1 MRLVLSFTLL
11 CAASLP
17 LLAAPDPATTRP
29 VTAQETASF
38 DAFLQSRIAGQP
50 PATPNLTPTLT
61 ATRQGKRWLLTA
73 SVDSAPRRGLPPLCK
88 MTRSNFVHDAN
99 APQQAR
105 WSEPAPAQQYAW
117 FERGPVCGAPR
128 EPLRLLHPLP
138 DQDVI
143 ALVNQQAAL
152 LQSARLLMAGNTSCA
167 RQRALNFK
175 LAALDVGAGTTAGLF
190 GLIMQSDRNS
200 TAQVWVKRYG
210 NGFTAWNVVCP
221 AA

>member
-1 MRLVLSFTLL
+1 MRLALSFTIL
-11 CAASLP
+11 CAVSQP
-17 LLAAPDPATTRP
+17 LLAAPAPAQTRA
-29 VTAQETASF
+29 VTAQEAASLE
-38 DAFLQSRIAGQP
+38 AFLHSRMADQPAG
-50 PATPNLTPTLT
+50 TPVLK
-61 ATRQGKRWLLTA
+61 ATRPGKRWLVTA
-73 SVDSAPRRGLPPLCK
+73 SVDSAPRRGLAPLCK
-88 MTRSNFVHDAN
+88 MTRSNFVYDAS
-99 APQQAR
+99 AAATAR
-105 WSEPAPAQQYAW
+105 WSEPAPAPAQQYAW

-128 EPLRLLHPLP
+128 EPLRLLQALP

-143 ALVNQQAAL
+143 ALVNQHAAL

-175 LAALDVGAGTTAGLF
+175 LVALDAGAGATAGLF
-190 GLIMQSDRNS
+190 GLILQSDRDS

>member
-1 MRLVLSFTLL
+1 MRLALSFMILF
-11 CAASLP
+11 AVAPP
-17 LLAAPDPATTRP
+17 LLAAPAQTRA
-29 VTAQETASF
+29 VTAQEAASF
-38 DAFLQSRIAGQP
+38 DAFLQDHMVGQP
-50 PATPNLTPTLT
+50 AGTPTLT
-61 ATRQGKRWLLTA
+61 ATRPGKRWLVTA
-73 SVDSAPRRGLPPLCK
+73 SVASAPRRGLPPLCK
-88 MTRSNFVHDAN
+88 MTRSNFVYDAS
-99 APQQAR
+99 AQQQAR

-128 EPLRLLHPLP
+128 EPLRLLHALP

-143 ALVNQQAAL
+143 ALVNQHAAL

-167 RQRALNFK
+167 RQRSLNFR
-175 LAALDVGAGTTAGLF
+175 LVALDVGAGATAGLF
-190 GLIMQSDRNS
+190 GLILQSDRDS